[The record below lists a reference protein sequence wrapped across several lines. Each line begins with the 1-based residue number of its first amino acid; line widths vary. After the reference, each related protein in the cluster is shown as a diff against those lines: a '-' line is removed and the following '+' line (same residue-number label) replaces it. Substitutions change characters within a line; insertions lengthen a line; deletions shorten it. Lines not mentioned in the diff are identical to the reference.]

1 MATTCLIASRGQL
14 MFGDPFWTSPLAR
27 GLLPA
32 AHPVEGKFRL
42 VRETLKVSKNGIDS
56 IQPTQNKEEGI

>member
-1 MATTCLIASRGQL
+1 MS
-14 MFGDPFWTSPLAR
+14 GDPFWTSPLAR

-32 AHPVEGKFRL
+32 AHPVEGKSIL

-56 IQPTQNKEEGI
+56 IQPNPNKEEGILTK